1 MNKILKKAYCLKDE
15 INKEEL
21 VKQYLYLKQLIEN
34 DKPLMDLRKK
44 IAFYK
49 SINDK
54 DNYEKYLS
62 IYNLHPL
69 INNFYLLKD
78 EVKDFLYEIRE
89 QIHE

>member
-1 MNKILKKAYCLKDE
+1 MNKILKKAYYLKDE

-34 DKPLMDLRKK
+34 DKQLMDLRKK

-49 SINDK
+49 SKNDK
-54 DNYEKYLS
+54 DNYEKYFS

-78 EVKDFLYEIRE
+78 ELKDFLYEIKE

>member
-1 MNKILKKAYCLKDE
+1 MNKILKKAHYLKDE

-21 VKQYLYLKQLIEN
+21 IKQYLYLKQLIEN
-34 DKPLMDLRKK
+34 DKQLMDLRKK

-54 DNYEKYLS
+54 DDYEKYLS

-78 EVKDFLYEIRE
+78 EVKDFLYEIKE